1 MGAPEAE
8 PTTQRDGTPS
18 PATPPSDRVSAL
30 GALERPVRHAERRM
44 RLRRALVW
52 AARAM
57 SVGLV
62 VALAILVLR
71 KTGVVGERT
80 ARVVLAAAVV
90 QFVVAAVVGYV
101 RRLAP
106 RAGAVALDR
115 FHGLSDRL
123 SSALSFAELAPADR
137 TPFMEAA
144 IDDALAHVDRVDPK
158 RAVRIGVPAEW
169 PFVLAMA
176 SSLAVVAAFELR
188 TRTVVSAAK
197 TIDAVDVTAD
207 DLDAMREFLRDVE
220 QRMESDDAKAATQE
234 FNQLI
239 EDLANRRL
247 DRTEAFRRMQQLE
260 DKLLEGREVDAKSL
274 EEALRQMAEELRK
287 SDMSKPAGEALA
299 NQNLADAEKAM
310 RELAKKLREQG
321 SKIDKAQL
329 DKLRDALKK
338 AGENQKQR
346 ADALDARREELKS
359 QLLKQRQQA
368 NDAGAEDEEKRLL
381 QKRERELERL
391 DRQSEEQKKAQR
403 ELDRLDR
410 DLQKAAE
417 DLAKDLGLSAQ
428 DLDGAAEDINR
439 MAREQMSQEEKEQLR
454 QKLEELRENL
464 RQQAQGG
471 QNRVARLR
479 TFQQR
484 ARGQS
489 GSQGKSGSQGQGGE
503 QGQGQE
509 GQGDPQSGDG
519 QAQNGQGQN
528 GQGQQGQGQKGQGGQ
543 GQQGQ
548 GGQGSQGQG
557 QGAGDTWILGP
568 NGERMMMLSA
578 GKGSGSQSG
587 GSQGGGSG
595 GEGNEPGRGVGTGHD
610 PKVQGGATRPN
621 VGTQDTQVAGNDTGQ
636 GGSRSEVI
644 LGAAERG
651 FASRGYQRVFREY
664 HTVAEEA
671 LDKDEIPGGYR
682 FYVRRYFQLIRP
694 RDGATN
700 DAPPAPTNAPDRGA
714 P

>member
-1 MGAPEAE
+1 
-8 PTTQRDGTPS
+8 
-18 PATPPSDRVSAL
+18 
-30 GALERPVRHAERRM
+30 M

-52 AARAM
+52 ATRSLAI
-57 SVGLV
+57 GLV
-62 VALAILVLR
+62 VAVAILVLR
-71 KTGVVGERT
+71 KTGVIGERT
-80 ARVVLAAAVV
+80 ARVALALAVLQLIGLAI
-90 QFVVAAVVGYV
+90 VGYA

-123 SSALSFAELAPADR
+123 SSALSFAELAPAER
-137 TPFMEAA
+137 TPFMDAA
-144 IDDALAHVDRVDPK
+144 IDDALAHVGQVDPK

-169 PFVLAMA
+169 PFVVAVA
-176 SSLAVVAAFELR
+176 ASLAVVAMFEVR
-188 TRTVVSAAK
+188 TRTVVTAAK

-220 QRMESDDAKAATQE
+220 QRMESDEAKAATQE

-260 DKLLEGREVDAKSL
+260 DKLLDGREVDAKSL

-287 SDMSKPAGEALA
+287 SDMSKPAAEALS
-299 NQNLADAEKAM
+299 NKNLAEAEKAM

-329 DKLRDALKK
+329 DKLREALKK

-346 ADALDARREELKS
+346 AESLDARREELKA
-359 QLLKQRQQA
+359 QLLKQKQQA
-368 NDAGAEDEEKRLL
+368 SDAGADDEDKRLL

-391 DRQSEEQKKAQR
+391 DRQAEEQKKAER

-439 MAREQMSQEEKEQLR
+439 MARQQMSQEEKEQLR

-489 GSQGKSGSQGQGGE
+489 GSQGRSGSQGQGGD
-503 QGQGQE
+503 QGQE

-528 GQGQQGQGQKGQGGQ
+528 GQGQKGQ

-548 GGQGSQGQG
+548 GGQGQGGQQGQG

-568 NGERMMMLSA
+568 NGERMLMLSA
-578 GKGSGSQSG
+578 GKGS

-610 PKVQGGATRPN
+610 PNVQGGATRPN

-664 HTVAEEA
+664 HAVAEEA

-700 DAPPAPTNAPDRGA
+700 EAPPPPTDAPDRGT